1 LVGPFVPDRYA
12 LLLQPPD
19 IAVATQEPK
28 QFENDRFDMKLL
40 GCEQRK
46 ALAEVEAQLT
56 SEHSS
61 GARSSSIASQRSS
74 SKDVL
79 KQFGI
84 LVISWRQRLDWFC
97 GPRAHL

>member
-1 LVGPFVPDRYA
+1 

-46 ALAEVEAQLT
+46 ALAEVEAP
-56 SEHSS
+56 
-61 GARSSSIASQRSS
+61 ARMSSSSSAYSS
-74 SKDVL
+74 SAGDNDSIGFVARAL
-79 KQFGI
+79 
-84 LVISWRQRLDWFC
+84 ISDGLS
-97 GPRAHL
+97 